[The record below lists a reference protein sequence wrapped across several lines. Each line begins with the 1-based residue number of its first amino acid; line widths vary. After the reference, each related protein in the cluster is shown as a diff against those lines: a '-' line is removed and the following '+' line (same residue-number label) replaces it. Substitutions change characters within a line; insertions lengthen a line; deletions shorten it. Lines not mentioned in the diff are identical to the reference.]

1 MKEDLYKIVNQNPN
15 TTEILLY
22 SLVEGGYTANQLIA
36 ALNASPSENI
46 NLRINSDGG
55 DAFEGIAI
63 YNYLKDRNVDVII
76 DGMWASAAATI
87 AMAGQSVKM
96 NRGSMMMIHNPA
108 TAVFGDVSE
117 LKDAAKYLQ
126 KVTDMTA
133 EIYAAASSLDIK
145 QVRKLMDAQTWM
157 TPQEALDYGFVNEI
171 DTAPELPAAPELEL
185 PAQITDRFADGVK
198 AERERLQALDAIYT
212 PSRAN
217 IINAAK
223 YHTFQTAQ
231 DIALDL
237 LKSESYRPSAADVTN
252 FSASN
257 RDEQVIESMSEYII
271 RRRG

>member
-1 MKEDLYKIVNQNPN
+1 MYKIVNQNPN

-76 DGMWASAAATI
+76 DGMCASAAATI

-171 DTAPELPAAPELEL
+171 DTEPEIPTAPNLEL
-185 PAQITDRFADGVK
+185 HEEITDRFADGVK

-212 PSRAN
+212 PSRASV
-217 IINAAK
+217 INRAK

-231 DIALDL
+231 EIAIDL
-237 LKSESYRPSAADVTN
+237 LNAEKTRPSFEGLNN
-252 FSASN
+252 FPVPSV
-257 RDEQVIESMSEYII
+257 DEQIISSMNEFIS